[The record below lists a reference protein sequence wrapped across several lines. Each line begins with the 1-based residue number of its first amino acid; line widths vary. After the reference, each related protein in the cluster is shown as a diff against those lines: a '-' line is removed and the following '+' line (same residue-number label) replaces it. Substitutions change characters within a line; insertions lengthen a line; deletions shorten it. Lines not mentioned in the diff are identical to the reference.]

1 MTVII
6 DAGVALKWVL
16 EEDGTQAARKLLLPE
31 AEHLA
36 APDLL
41 WFECAQALSARVR
54 LGEIDAF
61 DAALAIG
68 ALQSTPINTLS
79 AKSAAV
85 AAMRLA
91 AELGQSL
98 APCIYL
104 ATALEVQAVFVT
116 ADAKFAAAARKHPVY
131 GRSVRGLTEKHG

>member
-16 EEDGTQAARKLLLPE
+16 EQAGTEAARLLLAPE
-31 AEHLA
+31 AEDIA

-41 WFECAQALSARVR
+41 WVECAQALSDMVKLA
-54 LGEIDAF
+54 EIDAF

-68 ALQSTPINTLS
+68 ALQSTPVDTLS

-104 ATALEVQAVFVT
+104 ATALEAQAVLVT
-116 ADAKFAAAARKHPVY
+116 SDAKFAAAVRKHPVY